1 MLSLN
6 QFGTASFFNGLIKE
20 AHSNNSLEFNEY
32 VYSVLDNYK
41 ESYENEEGTDTV
53 RVAYQRLSDLF

>member
-6 QFGTASFFNGLIKE
+6 QMGLQVMFNDLIKE
-20 AHSNNSLEFNEY
+20 STTNNSVEFNEY
-32 VYSVLDNYK
+32 VYSVLDSYK